1 MGFRTRTLLMVV
13 AMAIGVGAVIVLT
26 ALGEGARRYV
36 VAEFSSLGTHLII
49 VFPGR
54 TETGGNLPGM
64 LVGRTPRDLTIADA
78 MALLRS
84 RYVLRVAP
92 LNIGSAQ
99 LSRGQRSREVPVLG
113 TTDEFAAIRNM
124 SLSQG
129 RFLPAGDPAAPQSVC
144 VIGDKLRAELFGP
157 EPALGQWVRVG
168 DRRFRVV
175 GVFAQQGQALGFNTD
190 ELVVLPIGSVQQLFN
205 QQSLLRILIEAR
217 NRDALEPARDDVRR
231 ILIAR
236 HEGEEDVTVVTQDA
250 VLATFDRILRTL
262 TVAVGGIA
270 AISLAVAGIL
280 IMNVM
285 LISVSQRTRE
295 IGLLKAIGASGA
307 QIRGLF
313 FAEAIMLSVIGALIG
328 YVLGELGVA
337 AIGRIYPAF
346 PAAAPVWAI
355 TAGIGTAVATG
366 IVFSL
371 MPARRASRLD
381 PVMALARR

>member
-1 MGFRTRTLLMVV
+1 MIV
-13 AMAIGVGAVIVLT
+13 AMAIGVGAVVVLT

-64 LVGRTPRDLTIADA
+64 LVGRTPRDLTLADA
-78 MALLRS
+78 LALLRS
-84 RYVLRVAP
+84 RHVARVAP

-99 LSRGQRSREVPVLG
+99 LSRGQRSREAPVLG
-113 TTDEFAAIRNM
+113 TTHEFARIRNM
-124 SLSQG
+124 GLSQG
-129 RFLPAGDPAAPQSVC
+129 RFLPATDPTAPQSLC
-144 VIGDKLRAELFGP
+144 VIGEKLRAELFGAESP
-157 EPALGQWVRVG
+157 LGQWVRVG
-168 DRRFRVV
+168 DRRFRVI
-175 GVFAQQGQALGFNTD
+175 GVFARQGQALGFNTD
-190 ELVVLPIGSVQQLFN
+190 ELVVVPIASAQQLFN
-205 QQSLLRILIEAR
+205 QQSLLRILVEAR
-217 NRDALEPARDDVRR
+217 NREALEPAREDVRR
-231 ILIAR
+231 ILVSR

-307 QIRGLF
+307 QIRNLF
-313 FAEAIMLSVIGALIG
+313 FAEAIMLSAIGALAG

-337 AIGRIYPAF
+337 TIGRIYPAF
-346 PAAAPVWAI
+346 PAAAPGWAV
-355 TAGIGTAVATG
+355 AAAVVTAVATG
-366 IVFSL
+366 IVFSVA
-371 MPARRASRLD
+371 PARRASRLD

>member
-1 MGFRTRTLLMVV
+1 
-13 AMAIGVGAVIVLT
+13 
-26 ALGEGARRYV
+26 
-36 VAEFSSLGTHLII
+36 
-49 VFPGR
+49 
-54 TETGGNLPGM
+54 
-64 LVGRTPRDLTIADA
+64 
-78 MALLRS
+78 
-84 RYVLRVAP
+84 
-92 LNIGSAQ
+92 
-99 LSRGQRSREVPVLG
+99 
-113 TTDEFAAIRNM
+113 
-124 SLSQG
+124 
-129 RFLPAGDPAAPQSVC
+129 
-144 VIGDKLRAELFGP
+144 
-157 EPALGQWVRVG
+157 
-168 DRRFRVV
+168 VV